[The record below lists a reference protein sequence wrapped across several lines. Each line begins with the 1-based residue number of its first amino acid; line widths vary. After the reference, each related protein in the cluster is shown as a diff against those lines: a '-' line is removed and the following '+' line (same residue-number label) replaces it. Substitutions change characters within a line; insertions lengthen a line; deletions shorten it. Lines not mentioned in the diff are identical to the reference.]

1 MTEREAMAR
10 AIGLAWKGW
19 GRVHPNPMVG
29 AVVLAR
35 GGMPVGEGW
44 HAEFGGAHAEP
55 TALAAAG
62 TRARGATLVVSLEP
76 CAHRGKQPPCAD
88 AILKAGIRRVVA
100 ALPDPNPVAAGGA
113 ARLRAAG
120 VDVTFGSLAEEAARQ
135 NAAFLHGLSDSTR
148 PYVSLKLAVSLDA
161 RIADRDGRSRWVS
174 GPEAREWVQ
183 WLRAGMDGIAIGAET
198 ARKDDPSL
206 TVRGSVKPRV
216 APRRVVF
223 TRSKTL
229 PASLSLVRT
238 AREVPTLV
246 AATTDAAAR
255 AAKPLERYGV
265 DVVHGTSLSAT
276 LSVLRAAGINNLL
289 VEGGGVL
296 AGALLQENLVDRIYW
311 IQGPLLLGE
320 HGLPAIAGLGGKALA
335 RTERWTVAGRRALG
349 QDTLTVL
356 DRR

>member
-1 MTEREAMAR
+1 MAR
-10 AIGLAWKGW
+10 ALALAWQGW

-35 GGMPVGEGW
+35 GGAVVGEGW
-44 HAEFGGAHAEP
+44 HAEFGGTHAEP
-55 TALAAAG
+55 MALAAAG
-62 TRARGATLVVSLEP
+62 TKARGATLVVSLEP
-76 CAHRGKQPPCAD
+76 CAHGGKQPPCVD
-88 AILKAGIRRVVA
+88 AILKAGVRRVVA

-120 VDVTFGSLAEEAARQ
+120 VDVTFGALAEEAARQ
-135 NAAFLHGLSDSTR
+135 NAAFLHTLRDSTR
-148 PYVSLKLAVSLDA
+148 PYVSLKLAASLDG

-183 WLRAGMDGIAIGAET
+183 WLRAGMDAVAVGAET

-206 TVRGSVKPRV
+206 TARGSVHPRV
-216 APRRVVF
+216 PPRRIVF
-223 TRSKTL
+223 TRSHAV
-229 PASLSLVRT
+229 PATLSLIRT
-238 AREVPTLV
+238 AREVPTMV

-255 AAKPLERYGV
+255 AAKPLERHGV
-265 DVVHGTSLSAT
+265 EVVRGAT
-276 LSVLRAAGINNLL
+276 LAATLTALGSAGITNLL
-289 VEGGGVL
+289 VEGGGKL

-311 IQGPLLLGE
+311 IQSPMLLGE
-320 HGLPAIAGLGGKALA
+320 HGVAAVAGLSGKALA
-335 RTERWTVAGRRALG
+335 RTDRWTVAGRRALG